1 MNLILFLQYA
11 SLCWLTVSVTSTKI
25 GKLRQDINLDE
36 DGGYTDL
43 LVVIDEEVK
52 ENLTLL
58 TNLKVICIYC

>member
-1 MNLILFLQYA
+1 MLLKLVLQ
-11 SLCWLTVSVTSTKI
+11 LHFICWLLVTAESSNI
-25 GKLRQDINLDE
+25 GGDRQNITLSD